1 MRTYLRPTAL
11 ARYLDLAPQRISQL
25 VNRGVLDPPGPDGF
39 DADLVRVRYI
49 RHLRANLVTHATAG
63 LTEERSKL
71 VRAQRERLEFKTAR
85 DAARYV
91 SVEEVDCQFAT
102 VKARLE
108 DIPAGYSNG
117 IAEAARR
124 ADGINEANA
133 AVGVRLR
140 SAITEALGILVAITA
155 DKTWKTA
162 A

>member
-11 ARYLDLAPQRISQL
+11 ARHLDLAPQRISQL

-63 LTEERSKL
+63 LTERSKL

-91 SVEEVDCQFAT
+91 SVEEVDRQFAA
-102 VKARLE
+102 VKTRLD
-108 DIPAGYSNG
+108 DIPARCANG

-124 ADGINEANA
+124 ADCINAANE

-140 SAITEALGILVAITA
+140 SAIAEAMGVLAITA
-155 DKTWKTA
+155 EKTRKA
-162 A
+162 AA

>member
-1 MRTYLRPTAL
+1 M
-11 ARYLDLAPQRISQL
+11 
-25 VNRGVLDPPGPDGF
+25 
-39 DADLVRVRYI
+39 RYI

-91 SVEEVDCQFAT
+91 SIEELERQLEMIRS
-102 VKARLE
+102 RLE
-108 DIPAGYSNG
+108 DIPGGYANG

-124 ADGINEANA
+124 ADDINRANA

-140 SAITEALGILVAITA
+140 SAITEALGIVVAITA
-155 DKTWKTA
+155 DKTRKA
-162 A
+162 AA

>member
-91 SVEEVDCQFAT
+91 SVEEVDHQFAT
-102 VKARLE
+102 VRTRLVGH
-108 DIPAGYSNG
+108 PGRLCQRHRRG
-117 IAEAARR
+117 GAASGRHKRGQCRR
-124 ADGINEANA
+124 RSAPSLGDHRGDGI
-133 AVGVRLR
+133 L
-140 SAITEALGILVAITA
+140 LPITA
-155 DKTWKTA
+155 DKTRKA
-162 A
+162 AA

>member
-91 SVEEVDCQFAT
+91 SVEEVDRQFAT
-102 VKARLE
+102 VKTGLE

-124 ADGINEANA
+124 AAGINEANA

-140 SAITEALGILVAITA
+140 SVIAEVLGILVAITA
-155 DKTWKTA
+155 DKTRKA
-162 A
+162 AA

>member
-1 MRTYLRPTAL
+1 MSTYLRPTAL

-39 DADLVRVRYI
+39 AADLVRVRYI

-91 SVEEVDCQFAT
+91 SIEELERRLEMIRS
-102 VKARLE
+102 RLE

-117 IAEAARR
+117 VAEAARR
-124 ADGINEANA
+124 AAGINEANA
-133 AVGVRLR
+133 AVG
-140 SAITEALGILVAITA
+140 SAPSLGDRRGAGNTGGYHRRQ
-155 DKTWKTA
+155 D
-162 A
+162 

>member
-39 DADLVRVRYI
+39 DADLVRVQYI

-91 SVEEVDCQFAT
+91 SIEELERRLEVIRS
-102 VKARLE
+102 RLE

-140 SAITEALGILVAITA
+140 SAITEALGIVAAVTA
-155 DKTWKTA
+155 GKSWKTA

>member
-85 DAARYV
+85 DAAQYV
-91 SVEEVDCQFAT
+91 
-102 VKARLE
+102 
-108 DIPAGYSNG
+108 
-117 IAEAARR
+117 
-124 ADGINEANA
+124 
-133 AVGVRLR
+133 
-140 SAITEALGILVAITA
+140 LGRGS
-155 DKTWKTA
+155 
-162 A
+162 

>member
-1 MRTYLRPTAL
+1 M

-91 SVEEVDCQFAT
+91 SIEELERRLEMIRS
-102 VKARLE
+102 RLE
-108 DIPAGYSNG
+108 DIPAGYANG

-155 DKTWKTA
+155 DKTRKA
-162 A
+162 AA

>member
-39 DADLVRVRYI
+39 DADLVRVQYI

-91 SVEEVDCQFAT
+91 SIEELERQLEMIRS
-102 VKARLE
+102 RLE
-108 DIPAGYSNG
+108 DIPAGYANG

-140 SAITEALGILVAITA
+140 SVIAEVLGILVAITA
-155 DKTWKTA
+155 DKTRKA
-162 A
+162 AA

>member
-49 RHLRANLVTHATAG
+49 RHLAANLVTHATAG
-63 LTEERSKL
+63 LTEDRSKL

-91 SVEEVDCQFAT
+91 SIEELERQLEMIRS
-102 VKARLE
+102 RLE
-108 DIPAGYSNG
+108 DIPAGYANG

-124 ADGINEANA
+124 PDNICEANA
-133 AVGVRLR
+133 AVGARLR
-140 SAITEALGILVAITA
+140 SAIAEAVGILVAITA
-155 DKTWKTA
+155 EKARKA
-162 A
+162 AA

>member
-1 MRTYLRPTAL
+1 MPTYRRPTAL

-25 VNRGVLDPPGPDGF
+25 VNRGVLDPPSPDGF
-39 DADLVRVRYI
+39 DADLVRVQYI

-91 SVEEVDCQFAT
+91 SIEELERQLEMIRS
-102 VKARLE
+102 RLE
-108 DIPAGYSNG
+108 DAGYANG

-124 ADGINEANA
+124 AAGINEANA

-140 SAITEALGILVAITA
+140 SVIAEVLGILVAITA
-155 DKTWKTA
+155 DKTRKA
-162 A
+162 AA

>member
-91 SVEEVDCQFAT
+91 SGEELDRQLAT
-102 VKARLE
+102 AKPR
-108 DIPAGYSNG
+108 PAMPRASPRRRG
-117 IAEAARR
+117 ERAA
-124 ADGINEANA
+124 
-133 AVGVRLR
+133 
-140 SAITEALGILVAITA
+140 
-155 DKTWKTA
+155 
-162 A
+162 

>member
-85 DAARYV
+85 DAALI
-91 SVEEVDCQFAT
+91 EELERQLEMIRS
-102 VKARLE
+102 RLD
-108 DIPAGYSNG
+108 DIPAGYANG

-124 ADGINEANA
+124 ADNICEANA
-133 AVGVRLR
+133 AVGARLR
-140 SAITEALGILVAITA
+140 SAITEALGIPVAITA
-155 DKTWKTA
+155 DKTRKA
-162 A
+162 AA

>member
-39 DADLVRVRYI
+39 DAELVRVRYI

-91 SVEEVDCQFAT
+91 SIEELERQLEMI
-102 VKARLE
+102 RSRME
-108 DIPAGYSNG
+108 DIPAGYANG

-124 ADGINEANA
+124 AAGINEANA

-140 SAITEALGILVAITA
+140 SVIAEVLGILVAITA
-155 DKTWKTA
+155 DKTRKA
-162 A
+162 AA

>member
-91 SVEEVDCQFAT
+91 SVEEVDRQFAT
-102 VKARLE
+102 VKARLVGIE
-108 DIPAGYSNG
+108 ARCANG

-133 AVGVRLR
+133 AVGARLR
-140 SAITEALGILVAITA
+140 SAITEALGTLVTITA
-155 DKTWKTA
+155 DKTGKA
-162 A
+162 AA